1 MDGTE
6 LALRLSYD
14 LDGVTDREAF
24 LDAVTESLETMF
36 PSESLGWVGFDPGSR
51 ELEIRGT
58 GEAGNPEVVAAVSR
72 NMWRHPQVLSY
83 TSTATM
89 NPRRMSDI
97 IGDRD
102 WFNHPVFAETFA
114 RWNLS
119 TQLSIVVTPVTPNS
133 WNGWAFNRYRRDFSD
148 DEVAAATA
156 IQPLLVAFNR
166 LTGLATPHPEF
177 VERNP
182 LTRRETEVLQLV
194 SEGFT
199 ATAIGYILRVS
210 PSTVRKHVENAYTK
224 LGQHDRVTA
233 VTAAARLGII
243 HLPR

>member
-24 LDAVTESLETMF
+24 LAAVTSSLEGMF
-36 PSESLGWVGFDPGSR
+36 PSESLGWVGMHPVSH

-58 GEAGNPEVVAAVSR
+58 GEAGQPEVVAAVRR
-72 NMWRHPQVLSY
+72 NMFRHPQVLSY
-83 TSTATM
+83 TSTRTM
-89 NPRRMSDI
+89 DPRRMSDI

-119 TQLSIVVTPVTPNS
+119 TQLTIVVTPVTPNS
-133 WNGWAFNRYRRDFSD
+133 WNGWAFNRHHQDYTD
-148 DEVAAATA
+148 DEVEVAGA

-199 ATAIGYILRVS
+199 ATAIGYILRIS

-243 HLPR
+243 RLGV